1 MVEIIECPRDAMQ
14 GLNKIIPTET
24 KVMYLKQLMHVG
36 FYGLDFGSFVSA
48 KAIPQMEDTPIVTQ
62 EILNQ
67 PSKSKLIVIV
77 ANMRGAIQASKFT
90 NISNI
95 GFPFSISET
104 FQLRNTN
111 STIEES
117 LHRVADILDICHESG
132 KEAII
137 YLSMGLG
144 NPYGDPW
151 SPELAMKWVSYLSG
165 LGVKTISISD
175 TIGIGNPNNIAKLFS
190 DLTLAFPS
198 IKFGAHLHTQPHNW
212 EEKIEAAYESGCRRF
227 DGAIFGYGG
236 CPMAKEE
243 LTGNMP
249 TEHIVDYFSKR
260 NIETGIDM
268 EHFDK
273 AKWIAKTVF
282 SIV

>member
-14 GLNKIIPTET
+14 GLQKKIPTET
-24 KVMYLKQLMHVG
+24 KVMYLEQLMQVG
-36 FYGLDFGSFVSA
+36 FYGLDYGSFVSS

-62 EILNQ
+62 EISNL
-67 PSKSKLIVIV
+67 PTKSKLIVIV
-77 ANMRGAIQASKFT
+77 ANMRGALQASKYAH
-90 NISNI
+90 IDYI

-117 LHRVADILDICHESG
+117 LDRVSDILDVCHESG

-137 YLSMGLG
+137 YLSMGFG

-151 SPELAMKWVSYLSG
+151 SPELAMKWVSYLVK

-175 TIGIGNPNNIAKLFS
+175 TIGIGNPHNISTLFRE
-190 DLTLAFPS
+190 LTVAFPR

-212 EEKIEAAYESGCRRF
+212 EEKIEAAFNGGCRRF

-249 TEHIVDYFSKR
+249 TEHIIKYFSKK
-260 NIETGIDM
+260 NVETGINM
-268 EHFDK
+268 EQFEK

-282 SIV
+282 SS